1 MDFNSNIN
9 NLNQF
14 INTAN
19 EVLTCD
25 QECQQE
31 KQTAQLL
38 QNYNN
43 ALNNVQTA
51 PAQLQTAEQQYI
63 TYTQGSAA
71 YQETQTN
78 NLQNTASQLAAGYQ
92 QKFNEEIKNAHTK
105 LYSYSGLLINYSNIV
120 ELNQQYTREN
130 IELHNDIKY
139 STSDTLTNDRK
150 TYYENQA
157 IENLQ
162 RYAWFFNL
170 VYIILV
176 VSYCISAFFVTS
188 YYPFNYRLTVLIIL
202 IIYPFISLWL
212 SLKCIEIYNFIINL
226 LPKNQYKSI

>member
-1 MDFNSNIN
+1 MDFNSTVN

-14 INTAN
+14 INNAN
-19 EVLTCD
+19 EVLTCNE
-25 QECQQE
+25 ECQQQ
-31 KQTAQLL
+31 KQSAQLL
-38 QNYNN
+38 QNYDN
-43 ALNNVQTA
+43 ALNNLQTA
-51 PAQLQTAEQQYI
+51 PSQLQSAQQQYI
-63 TYTQGSAA
+63 TYTQGAGA
-71 YQETQTN
+71 YQQTQTT
-78 NLQNTASQLAAGYQ
+78 NLQNTASQLAAEYQ
-92 QKFNEEIKNAHTK
+92 KKFNEEIKNANTK
-105 LYSYSGLLINYSNIV
+105 LYSYSGLVINYSNIV
-120 ELNQQYTREN
+120 DLSNQYTTEN

-157 IENLQ
+157 TESLQ
-162 RYAWFFNL
+162 RYAWFLNL
-170 VYIILV
+170 VYIVLV